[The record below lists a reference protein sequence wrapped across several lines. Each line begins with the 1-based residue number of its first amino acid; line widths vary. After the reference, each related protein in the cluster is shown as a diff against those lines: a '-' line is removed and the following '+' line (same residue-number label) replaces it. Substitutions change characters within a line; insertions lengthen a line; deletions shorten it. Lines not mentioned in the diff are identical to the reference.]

1 MPDFFFK
8 WWWPLAATA
17 LLFQS
22 VMSSSNA
29 SAPVSLQNATRSSVI
44 SDAFSSP
51 QICQRDDWRLKNG
64 VLWLWNPIAVGLALL
79 FCFVFSDLSWIK
91 TSFPT
96 FKKRKSCSL
105 LVPIGRFHSCTVF
118 YFNQV
123 RVSLVSFLFC
133 CCCCCCCDVGLFMIF
148 RGKCRE
154 SLSIAAAA
162 GFQSTCWGA
171 CDLFFVSL
179 LCCIYSFLLRFVF
192 VLMCIF
198 FLRSIQRFIEHFDGS
213 NLGKKWQCFAQS
225 VDWIGNE
232 FPAGSTGIHWSSW

>member
-1 MPDFFFK
+1 MAFYGSEIQ
-8 WWWPLAATA
+8 LQ
-17 LLFQS
+17 L
-22 VMSSSNA
+22 
-29 SAPVSLQNATRSSVI
+29 VSL
-44 SDAFSSP
+44 FF
-51 QICQRDDWRLKNG
+51 
-64 VLWLWNPIAVGLALL
+64 

-133 CCCCCCCDVGLFMIF
+133 CCCCCCDVGLFMIF

-154 SLSIAAAA
+154 SLSIDAAA

-198 FLRSIQRFIEHFDGS
+198 FFEEYSTIYGTFWWIQSREKVAVFHSIGWLNRKRISGRIDRNSLKQLVINE
-213 NLGKKWQCFAQS
+213 LCFAVLNRRCVGEGLYGMAWIRNECWMQCYQHNWSNQFESAS
-225 VDWIGNE
+225 VLTI
-232 FPAGSTGIHWSSW
+232 SMI